1 MPAAEHRQISDTE
14 YKQFTDT
21 IIDKLIDA
29 ERVTSLVLKDLAAAT
44 AASSTAALA
53 TVAAAAA
60 APIAENHQG
69 SSRQYGCGFVMVDEN
84 FVADAAAEELRERLQ
99 ELAKQVVHLQ
109 VSPAAQMGV
118 GECGLVCAKDRF
130 HMLLGCTSQHC
141 YVACGH
147 CSLMHACNSLC
158 IPGVTGT
165 EGCFACSAGS
175 TQGSHGSTPRPIR

>member
-1 MPAAEHRQISDTE
+1 VVPAAEHRQISDTE

-69 SSRQYGCGFVMVDEN
+69 SSRQYGCGFMMMVDEN

-109 VSPAAQMGV
+109 VSPASQMGV
-118 GECGLVCAKDRF
+118 GVYVVWCPPRMGFTSCWRAQVSTA
-130 HMLLGCTSQHC
+130 MLHVNS
-141 YVACGH
+141 
-147 CSLMHACNSLC
+147 CSLMHACKLSVHPRYHWHRRMLC
-158 IPGVTGT
+158 LLSWLNTRQPWKH
-165 EGCFACSAGS
+165 A
-175 TQGSHGSTPRPIR
+175 